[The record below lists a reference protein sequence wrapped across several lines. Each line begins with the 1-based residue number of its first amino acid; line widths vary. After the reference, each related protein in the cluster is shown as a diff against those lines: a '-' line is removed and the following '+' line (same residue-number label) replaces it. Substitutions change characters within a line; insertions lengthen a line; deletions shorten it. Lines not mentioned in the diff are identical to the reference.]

1 MGKAFTSEDQGG
13 IAVIRIDV
21 PGEAVNTWTNEAI
34 AGFEEALA
42 KLEKDRSRYR
52 GVVFYSGKSTGFH
65 AGANLDM
72 LGGQMDIKAF
82 RSRLAHFNDLFAR
95 LENLGIPTVAAISGP
110 CMGGGYEFALAM
122 TARIAANSPRTLIGL
137 PECNVGVIPGGGGTQ
152 RLPRLIGLS
161 ALEMIVRGAVVP
173 AGKALEF
180 GLVDRLCPEKE
191 DLLEKAK
198 AFANEIGHD
207 AGVLR
212 RSVPDLSGL
221 DEAVAAARTVARK
234 ASRGRDLPAPR
245 LAIKAMQEGLKCSSL
260 AEGLKIETECFLDV
274 LGTPEC
280 KGSINTFFLKTY
292 SDKPQTM
299 IPKGFHP
306 RPLKKLAVLGF
317 GTMGRGIIIDM
328 LRRLQVP
335 VVVKDLPEAL
345 EPGKAFVRKIL
356 DGMAAKGQL
365 KKSVDDLI
373 GLLKPVSEWTA
384 DFADVDLVIEAVFED
399 PAVKEQVYGDLCKA
413 VSEGCLI
420 VSNTSSLPVDR
431 LARSVTS
438 PQRFLGAHFFSP
450 VWRMELLEII
460 RGKETADDAVYNLL
474 NLAAGLRKR
483 PIVCNDNPGFVVNA
497 MLFPYFIKAYEL
509 LGEGVPMDAVDEA
522 MMRFGLPVGP
532 IRLTDEVGIDVSYLV
547 LTKSL
552 GRKAPMAL
560 ENVYKAGR
568 FGRNKN
574 GKGFYTKEGAVDP
587 EALPLVNPQGLKK
600 EMSVESLQEMLFL
613 PFVETGKELLDK
625 GVVKGPRAVDIGAIW
640 GIGFPADKGGPLK
653 WADLTGLSGKL
664 YKRNFYKG

>member
-664 YKRNFYKG
+664 YNRNFYKG